1 MSQQDLY
8 FKKPIKFMKFF
19 DPKIANLKE
28 ALIEVMLG
36 HPVVYQFTLMSKT
49 KGVLQ
54 LTRD

>member
-1 MSQQDLY
+1 MKSIGKKFVNSKEDLSH
-8 FKKPIKFMKFF
+8 
-19 DPKIANLKE
+19 
-28 ALIEVMLG
+28 LIEVMLG

>member
-1 MSQQDLY
+1 
-8 FKKPIKFMKFF
+8 MKFV
-19 DPKIANLKE
+19 NLKE
-28 ALIEVMLG
+28 DLIEIMLG

>member
-1 MSQQDLY
+1 
-8 FKKPIKFMKFF
+8 MKFF